1 MPFEDELGD
10 ALHRTGDGIRPAN
23 RRALVEGGLR
33 RGRRKQGVRRA
44 AVAGSALALA
54 AVGLA
59 GTYATGVIGERD
71 GGGKGS
77 VASAGEVPQLSV
89 EKTDGAVTA
98 EEMIGALK
106 ALLPAG
112 DVVHEGGRGSS
123 KVGPS
128 MPYAAVVFDDGKG
141 QAQISFGFNTVEPDG
156 DMADDYVTCPS
167 KALVDHDGCTAETL
181 ADGSR
186 YMLIKGFV
194 YDRGEGA
201 KQWRATMVTPQ
212 GVLVDASEYD
222 SPAEKGGE
230 ITRSAPPLTA
240 EQMKA
245 LVTDA
250 SWQPLMKEFRAEA
263 GAPPADDTRPGELSG
278 EDMTRTLTELMPE
291 GLEVTDKGGDVGYG
305 FVVVD
310 DGKGGSFVQINVQP
324 RMDDLAPEF
333 AGAEPLP
340 DGTRVKEGQEAD
352 PDQKGGAGVVGWTV
366 DTLRPDG
373 FRVVITAFN
382 APGQGQD
389 AGRERPALTMEQLRA
404 IALDE
409 KWLPRG

>member
-10 ALHRTGDGIRPAN
+10 ALHRTCESIRPAD
-23 RRALVEGGLR
+23 RPALVEGGLR
-33 RGRRKQGVRRA
+33 RGRRGLAVRRA
-44 AVAGSALALA
+44 AVAGGALALA

-59 GTYATGVIGERD
+59 GTYATGVLGERD
-71 GGGKGS
+71 TGGGKGS
-77 VASAGEVPQLSV
+77 VASAGEAPGLTV
-89 EKTDGAVTA
+89 EKTDGVIGA
-98 EEMIGALK
+98 EEMIAALK
-106 ALLPAG
+106 ALLPEG
-112 DVVHEGGRGSS
+112 DVVQEGGRGSS
-123 KVGPS
+123 KGPGS
-128 MPYAAVVFDDGKG
+128 MPYAAVVLDDGKG
-141 QAQISFGFNTVEPDG
+141 EARISLSLNTVDPKG
-156 DMADDYVTCPS
+156 GADYVTCPS
-167 KALVDHDGCTAETL
+167 TALVDHDSCTAETL

-186 YMLIKGFV
+186 YMLLKGFV
-194 YDRGEGA
+194 YGRDEGA
-201 KQWRATMVTPQ
+201 KQWRATMITPQ

-250 SWQPLMKEFRAEA
+250 SWQPLMKDYRAEA
-263 GAPPADDTRPGELSG
+263 GAARPEETRPGEPSG
-278 EDMTRTLTELMPE
+278 QEVTKTLAELLPK
-291 GLEVTDKGGDVGYG
+291 GLEVTDADGDAGYG

-310 DGKGGSFVQINVQP
+310 DGRGRSFVQINVQP
-324 RMDDLAPEF
+324 GMGDLSPHF
-333 AGAEPLP
+333 ADATPLP
-340 DGTRVKEGQEAD
+340 DGTRVLESKEAD
-352 PDQKGGAGVVGWTV
+352 PDRKGGVGTVGWTV

-373 FRVVITAFN
+373 FRVVIMAFN

-389 AGRERPALTMEQLRA
+389 AGRELPALTMEQLRA